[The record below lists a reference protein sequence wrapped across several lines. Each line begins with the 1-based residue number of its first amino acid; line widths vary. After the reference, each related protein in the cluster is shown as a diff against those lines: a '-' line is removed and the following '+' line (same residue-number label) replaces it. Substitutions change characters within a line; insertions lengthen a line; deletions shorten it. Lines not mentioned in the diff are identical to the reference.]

1 MAATYELSA
10 SEAARRIRAGSLSPS
25 NLVAACL
32 KRVDATEPA
41 VGAWVRL
48 DRDAAARVAVQRDI
62 EAREGRF
69 MGPLH
74 GVPIALKDV
83 FDAAGVPTTSG
94 APAWAARTATVDAT
108 VVARLR
114 GAGAVPMGKL
124 VTTPF
129 AFLDPSAT
137 RNPWNSEHTP
147 GGSSSGP
154 AAAVAARMVPL
165 ALGSQTVGSVLRPAA
180 YCGVIG
186 FKPTHRRISTAGVLA
201 LAESLDHVGVF
212 ARSVEDCALALSLL
226 AGPDPADPHTSAV
239 PPGPYLAALAAPG
252 PPRVGVL
259 GTLIAQATPEMAKHL
274 DAILRELEGAGARLV
289 DVDLPDSFATLR
301 AAGET
306 VLAVEAAYAH
316 APLYAAHAAD
326 YPPRLKELIE
336 RGHAVTAPAYLAA
349 QRARRRAGD
358 ELDAVA
364 SRHDALLAPTIG
376 APAPRGL
383 GSTGDPGFCAP
394 FTFAGL
400 PAISLPTGLD
410 PSGLPLALQLVGAA
424 WSEARLLAAAAWCE
438 SVIRFDAGPS
448 L

>member
-1 MAATYELSA
+1 MAAMHELSA

-69 MGPLH
+69 MRPLH
-74 GVPIALKDV
+74 GVPIALMDV
-83 FDAAGVPTTSG
+83 FDAAGVPTISG
-94 APAWAARTATVDAT
+94 APAWATRTATADAT

-124 VTTPF
+124 ATTPF
-129 AFLDPSAT
+129 AFLDPSTT
-137 RNPWNSEHTP
+137 RNPWNLEHTP

-201 LAESLDHVGVF
+201 LAESLDHVGVL

-226 AGPDPADPHTSAV
+226 AGPDPADPRASAV
-239 PPGPYLAALAAPG
+239 PPAPYLAALAVPA
-252 PPRVGVL
+252 PPRIGVL
-259 GTLIAQATPEMAKHL
+259 GGLIAQATPEMAKQL
-274 DAILRELEGAGARLV
+274 DA
-289 DVDLPDSFATLR
+289 
-301 AAGET
+301 
-306 VLAVEAAYAH
+306 
-316 APLYAAHAAD
+316 
-326 YPPRLKELIE
+326 
-336 RGHAVTAPAYLAA
+336 
-349 QRARRRAGD
+349 
-358 ELDAVA
+358 
-364 SRHDALLAPTIG
+364 
-376 APAPRGL
+376 
-383 GSTGDPGFCAP
+383 
-394 FTFAGL
+394 
-400 PAISLPTGLD
+400 
-410 PSGLPLALQLVGAA
+410 
-424 WSEARLLAAAAWCE
+424 
-438 SVIRFDAGPS
+438 
-448 L
+448 